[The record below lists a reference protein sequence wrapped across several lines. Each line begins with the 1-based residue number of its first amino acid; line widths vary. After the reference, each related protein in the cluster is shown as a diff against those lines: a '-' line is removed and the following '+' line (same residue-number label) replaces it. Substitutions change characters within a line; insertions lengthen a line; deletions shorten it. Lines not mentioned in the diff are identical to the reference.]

1 MNLCLVWF
9 ANFFSIKTCSHYLCD
24 ELILPFPYFLGEQ
37 LTNEEVDAFMKEADI
52 DGDGRLSYDE
62 FVNMMLQK

>member
-1 MNLCLVWF
+1 MGAISLRNP
-9 ANFFSIKTCSHYLCD
+9 I
-24 ELILPFPYFLGEQ
+24 LIPWWTHFLPFPYFLGEQ

-62 FVNMMLQK
+62 FVNMMLQKWS

>member
-1 MNLCLVWF
+1 MLSKRDP
-9 ANFFSIKTCSHYLCD
+9 FFSLKNSFY
-24 ELILPFPYFLGEQ
+24 PFHNFLGEQ

>member
-1 MNLCLVWF
+1 MYPTTQLGAL
-9 ANFFSIKTCSHYLCD
+9 SKRDPLQYPD
-24 ELILPFPYFLGEQ
+24 ELILHFPYFLGEQ

>member
-1 MNLCLVWF
+1 MHLTTKLGTLSKRDPFVVPWW
-9 ANFFSIKTCSHYLCD
+9 AH
-24 ELILPFPYFLGEQ
+24 LPFPYFLGEQ

-62 FVNMMLQK
+62 FVNMMLQKWS